1 MIWKVCL
8 ILATTRWYHP
18 LGRWAFFRLTI
29 GIPCWK
35 PSLCDNPRYVL
46 DGTWTICSVKNKN
59 ILNHSGYL
67 ADFGIEHQLLEVA
80 SALFKALSKGY
91 IFLSLPQFRHGLEH
105 IRTLFSKMF
114 PLKTSITGRENLPQN
129 AGAFQFS
136 LLLDPR
142 RRWRPDQGPPGLGM
156 VIPMVNL
163 PLLGM
168 VNIPHTTPKNA
179 DLGFGL
185 LGFPH

>member
-1 MIWKVCL
+1 VLKIAPKWMKTVSLETLTLWQVKFSGVISEMTWKVCL

-114 PLKTSITGRENLPQN
+114 PLKLGVKTPHRTLGLFNFRYSSIHD
-129 AGAFQFS
+129 AGGDRTKGLRGSGWWFQ
-136 LLLDPR
+136 
-142 RRWRPDQGPPGLGM
+142 W
-156 VIPMVNL
+156 
-163 PLLGM
+163 
-168 VNIPHTTPKNA
+168 
-179 DLGFGL
+179 
-185 LGFPH
+185 